1 MTLPRHN
8 LPKRASHFIGRERDV
23 TDLRQLFDSTR
34 MITLTGAGGIGKTRL
49 AVRVAETMLAG
60 FDKVRFADLSEAV
73 DPGAAV
79 RAVAETLRVVDDHT
93 TAVHEAIIAALR
105 PQRFLLILDTCEPS
119 VGPLAELCTRLLE
132 SCPDLRILATSREP
146 LRIPGET
153 IWRVPP
159 LSVPARTT
167 GPQMSLLRP
176 TETDVSVV
184 PGTSLRPQEA
194 LRYEAVRLF
203 VVRAGSARPG
213 FEVTRD
219 NLAQVVELCRMLDG
233 VPLAIE
239 LAAARVR
246 VLSVRQ
252 ILGRLD
258 DQFRL
263 LVGNARDLP
272 ARQRTIRATVEWSH
286 DLLSEDEQTLL
297 RRLSVFATW
306 TMQMAEEVCDLD
318 PISREHVLDLHAS
331 LLDKSLLTAG
341 TEVGGQAHYLMLDTV
356 RGYAA
361 ERLTASGEET
371 VIRDRLLDFAVE
383 TMEASARHSVS
394 DLSWPERLAA
404 LRRTD
409 HHREN
414 TRRLLSWARG
424 HRPVDGLRCCVA
436 MRTYWAVR
444 DSTSEAVAA
453 IGDLL
458 SETADEAPSAVRARA
473 LALYAELTL
482 DSESIDAAAAA
493 ADAALKEARNCADPH
508 ALATAS
514 SAMAHVSLYSD
525 DPGTAHRWATE
536 TLDLA
541 RRNDDLVAEIVAL
554 NVLGA
559 LELGRDRAAAR
570 ALFEQSLAVSERI
583 NEGWSTARSLT
594 VLGVI
599 ALPDGDPEEAANALG
614 KALKLFEDIGSA
626 RDAARC
632 CAGLG
637 RLAIRLGD
645 HAEARSRFLDAMR
658 FSIASGRQLSVARV
672 VEALA
677 ELAVAE
683 RQPERAAT
691 LAGAADSLRVA
702 VHRPGGAGDRIRA
715 YAEERL
721 GPEAA
726 QSAWHAWRSL
736 SVERII
742 RESVEFPTVLPS
754 VPLTP
759 REKEIA
765 ELVGAGLA
773 NRVIAERLSI
783 TSATAARHIANI
795 FGKLGITSRAKLA
808 EWARA
813 NRR

>member
-60 FDKVRFADLSEAV
+60 FDRVRFADLSEAV
-73 DPGAAV
+73 GPDAAV
-79 RAVAETLRVVDDHT
+79 RAVADTLRVVDDRG
-93 TAVHEAIIAALR
+93 VHEAIIAMLR

-119 VGPLAELCTRLLE
+119 VGPLADLCTRLLE
-132 SCPDLRILATSREP
+132 NCPDLRILATSREP

-159 LSVPARTT
+159 LSVPARTS
-167 GPQMSLLRP
+167 GPQLSLLRP
-176 TETDVSVV
+176 PEPDVAVV

-219 NLAQVVELCRMLDG
+219 NLGQVIELCRMLDG

-252 ILGRLD
+252 ILARLD

-263 LVGNARDLP
+263 LVGTARDLP

-286 DLLSEDEQTLL
+286 DLLSDDEQTLL

-306 TMQMAEEVCDLD
+306 SMRIAEEVCAFDT
-318 PISREHVLDLHAS
+318 ISREQILDLHAS
-331 LLDKSLLTAG
+331 LLDKSLVTAG
-341 TEVGGQAHYLMLDTV
+341 PEVGGRAHYHLLDTV

-361 ERLTASGEET
+361 ERLTAAGEEAL
-371 VIRDRLLDFAVE
+371 VRDRHLDFAVAALE
-383 TMEASARHSVS
+383 DSARLAVS

-414 TRRLLSWARG
+414 TRRLLAWARG
-424 HRPVDGLRCCVA
+424 HRPVDGLRFCVA
-436 MRTYWAVR
+436 LRSYWAVR
-444 DSTSEAVAA
+444 DATGEVVAH
-453 IGDLL
+453 IGGLL
-458 SETADEAPSAVRARA
+458 EETANEAPSAIRARA

-482 DSESIDAAAAA
+482 DGESVGTAASA
-493 ADAALKEARNCADPH
+493 ADAALKEARNCADPG
-508 ALATAS
+508 ALTTAYC
-514 SAMAHVSLYSD
+514 AMAQVGLYTG
-525 DPGTAHRWATE
+525 DPDTAHRWATE

-541 RRNDDLVAEIVAL
+541 RDNDDLVAEIVAL
-554 NVLGA
+554 NVLGS
-559 LELGRDRAAAR
+559 LLLGRDRAAAR
-570 ALFEQSLAVSERI
+570 ALFEQSLAVSESI
-583 NEGWSTARSLT
+583 NEGWSIARGLT

-599 ALPDGDPEEAANALG
+599 DLPDGDPEVAARALTT
-614 KALKLFEDIGSA
+614 ALRLFDDIGSA
-626 RDAARC
+626 RDSARC
-632 CAGLG
+632 CAALG
-637 RLAIRLGD
+637 RLAIRTGD
-645 HAEARSRFLDAMR
+645 HAEARSRLVEAMR
-658 FSIASGRQLSVARV
+658 LSIASGRRLSIARAVA
-672 VEALA
+672 ALA

-683 RQPERAAT
+683 DQPVRAAA
-691 LAGAADSLRVA
+691 LAGAADSLRTEA
-702 VHRPGGAGDRIRA
+702 HPPGRASGRIRA
-715 YAEERL
+715 FAEERL
-721 GPEAA
+721 GADTA
-726 QSAWHAWRSL
+726 QSAWHSWRSL
-736 SVERII
+736 SVERIVN
-742 RESVEFPTVLPS
+742 EAVEFPTVLPS

-759 REKEIA
+759 RETEIA
-765 ELVGAGLA
+765 QLVGAGLS
-773 NRVIAERLSI
+773 NRDIAERLTI

-795 FGKLGITSRAKLA
+795 FGKLGVTSRDRLA